1 MPVPIPAPPSYILTV
16 WVDDVLSL
24 VAALVTYCFAAAVF
38 DQYLDRPRG
47 YRLIWTAALLAF
59 AASFTAQFV
68 AALHGW
74 SPLLF
79 RVWYGFGAL
88 NAVPLLGLG
97 TVYLLC
103 PRWAKIAATVIVVE
117 LLFWGFARIFG
128 VALDPV
134 ALTTAPGATHPATQ
148 LVLPPDIRATA
159 VLLNSLGSLALIVG
173 AAWSAWSFR
182 RRRSAPH
189 RVQSNLLIA
198 GGALLAGAAGSLEE
212 VRPAERAVF
221 SAICSVSRS
230 SSPASCGATGSMP
243 LTCPCCGTSGVRPA
257 GRRARRRPVPGG
269 SAAVAKPADEPFRQ
283 AGGGHRRL
291 RAFDVVGHAKQRDRA
306 FVRVV
311 DAVGRTWVTVAGLAH
326 AAGIDHQ
333 PTLAQVDHVAVGEG
347 PDQRFV
353 PLRRLLENRGM
364 WVWPTTL

>member
-198 GGALLAGAAGSLEE
+198 GGALLAGAAGSLEKFGQPS
-212 VRPAERAVF
+212 VLFLGNLLGIAVIFAGFLRSSDRLDAAHLPVLRHFWRAAGRPAR
-221 SAICSVSRS
+221 
-230 SSPASCGATGSMP
+230 T
-243 LTCPCCGTSGVRPA
+243 TPA
-257 GRRARRRPVPGG
+257 GPG
-269 SAAVAKPADEPFRQ
+269 
-283 AGGGHRRL
+283 
-291 RAFDVVGHAKQRDRA
+291 
-306 FVRVV
+306 RVS
-311 DAVGRTWVTVAGLAH
+311 GRS
-326 AAGIDHQ
+326 
-333 PTLAQVDHVAVGEG
+333 
-347 PDQRFV
+347 
-353 PLRRLLENRGM
+353 
-364 WVWPTTL
+364 